1 MPGLFDTQT
10 FVTYCVAASAL
21 VISPGP
27 GQALVITRS
36 VERGPLGGIL
46 TSLGLE
52 IGTLVHTLAA
62 GLGLSAILA
71 TSATAFLLVTYAGAA
86 YLIVLG
92 VFALRS
98 SFRPP
103 LPESALA
110 PDSGGNWALVLHA
123 AVTGVL
129 NPKVAVFFLAFL
141 PQFVHPERGS
151 VLAQFLVLGL
161 ALSVIALSWD
171 SVVATLIGRARGRF
185 VSSPRF
191 VAWRERV
198 TGGVLLGL
206 GLRLAFSERR

>member
-1 MPGLFDTQT
+1 MDSLFDTQT
-10 FVTYCVAASAL
+10 FITYCVAATAL

-46 TSLGLE
+46 TSVGLE

-62 GLGLSAILA
+62 ALGLSAILA
-71 TSATAFLLVTYAGAA
+71 TSATAFLLITYAGAA
-86 YLIVLG
+86 YLLVLG

-98 SFRPP
+98 SFRPATESVVA
-103 LPESALA
+103 PE
-110 PDSGGNWALVLHA
+110 SGGNWALVLHA
-123 AVTGVL
+123 TVTGVL

-151 VLAQFLVLGL
+151 VLAQFLVLGVV
-161 ALSVIALSWD
+161 LSVIALAWD

-191 VAWRERV
+191 AAWRERV
-198 TGGVLLGL
+198 TGAVLLGL
-206 GLRLAFSERR
+206 GLRLALSER